1 TLHRVAA
8 TDGEAAALALAAGID
23 VELPSVAA
31 YGEPLREEVRAGRV
45 PEEHVD
51 RAVLRVLT
59 QKAELG
65 LLDADWSP
73 ETEAA
78 PEFDTPVQRETALDL
93 ARESVVLLE
102 NSSGILPLNRDS
114 RVALIGPLADDP
126 HAMLGCYSFPLHVG
140 VRHPEIEMGIDIP
153 TIRTALTAALSAEP
167 LHAAGCDVMLPG
179 REGFAAAVDAAR
191 DAEVAIVV
199 VGDRAGLFGK
209 GTSGEGCDAADLRLP
224 GEQHDLVEAVLA
236 TGTPTVLLVL
246 SGRPYALG
254 DFAGRATMVQA
265 FFPGQLGGQ
274 AIAEVLTGTVNPSG
288 HLPVSI
294 PREPGAQ
301 PATYLVPPLGS
312 AQAPSNLDPTA
323 LYGFG
328 HGLSYGELTWGELTC
343 D

>member
-1 TLHRVAA
+1 VEETIGEDPYLVGAIGAAYVRGVESAGVVATLKHFAGYSASRAARNHAPVSAGPREMADVFHPPFLTALREGGARSVMNSYAEVDGVPAAADTATLTGLLRDTWGFDGVVVADYFAVAFLRTLHRVAA

-126 HAMLGCYSFPLHVG
+126 HAMLG
-140 VRHPEIEMGIDIP
+140 
-153 TIRTALTAALSAEP
+153 
-167 LHAAGCDVMLPG
+167 
-179 REGFAAAVDAAR
+179 
-191 DAEVAIVV
+191 
-199 VGDRAGLFGK
+199 
-209 GTSGEGCDAADLRLP
+209 
-224 GEQHDLVEAVLA
+224 
-236 TGTPTVLLVL
+236 
-246 SGRPYALG
+246 
-254 DFAGRATMVQA
+254 
-265 FFPGQLGGQ
+265 
-274 AIAEVLTGTVNPSG
+274 
-288 HLPVSI
+288 
-294 PREPGAQ
+294 
-301 PATYLVPPLGS
+301 
-312 AQAPSNLDPTA
+312 
-323 LYGFG
+323 
-328 HGLSYGELTWGELTC
+328 
-343 D
+343 